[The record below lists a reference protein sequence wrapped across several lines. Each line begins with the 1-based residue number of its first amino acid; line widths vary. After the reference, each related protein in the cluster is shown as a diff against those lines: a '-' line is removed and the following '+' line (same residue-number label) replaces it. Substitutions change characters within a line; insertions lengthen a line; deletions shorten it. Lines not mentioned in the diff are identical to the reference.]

1 MNDSEWFE
9 GEKSEC
15 SETDF
20 TQEKSHFHP
29 TTRIPNCSKL
39 LAAALSQNVSQ
50 NGRIWKMR

>member
-20 TQEKSHFHP
+20 TQEKSHFNP
-29 TTRIPNCSKL
+29 TRRIPNCSKL
-39 LAAALSQNVSQ
+39 LAAALS
-50 NGRIWKMR
+50 KMVK